1 MKIGKLLLIL
11 TAAFVPLALCG
22 CTGDAGNTNTAQ
34 TGGDDHGHSHSH
46 EEGPNGGHLIE
57 LGGEKYHLEWLHDD
71 EAKTLTFYV
80 LDAEGKNE
88 VPIAAENIAVNFS
101 VDGATKT
108 FEVPAVR
115 EEGATETAKFE
126 ITDEDLYALITADEA
141 EATVVL
147 DINGESFEGEI
158 EHHDHHH

>member
-11 TAAFVPLALCG
+11 SAALVPLTLSG

-46 EEGPNGGHLIE
+46 EEGPHGGHLIE

-71 EAKTLTFYV
+71 EAKKLTFHV
-80 LDAEGKNE
+80 LDAEGKTD
-88 VPIAAENIAVNFS
+88 VPITAESIAVNFT

-141 EATVVL
+141 EATVEL
-147 DINGESFEGEI
+147 EIEGTSYEGEI